1 MLLRNEEANAHF
13 TTDFI
18 YRLFS
23 EEGKGYFS
31 TRMNILGH
39 MQQVQ
44 YFFYKTMLKK
54 WILTLQ
60 NAVWPC

>member
-1 MLLRNEEANAHF
+1 MLLRNEKANAHF

-44 YFFYKTMLKK
+44 YFFYKTM
-54 WILTLQ
+54 
-60 NAVWPC
+60 